1 VLVESD
7 GLIIKKGDPL
17 FKVEP
22 DEEIVVEDPADVA
35 NRKRRATDV
44 FLTANQQ

>member
-1 VLVESD
+1 MLVDTD

-22 DEEIVVEDPADVA
+22 DEEIVVEDPADIA
-35 NRKRRATDV
+35 KRKRAATDD
-44 FLTANQQ
+44 FLTANK